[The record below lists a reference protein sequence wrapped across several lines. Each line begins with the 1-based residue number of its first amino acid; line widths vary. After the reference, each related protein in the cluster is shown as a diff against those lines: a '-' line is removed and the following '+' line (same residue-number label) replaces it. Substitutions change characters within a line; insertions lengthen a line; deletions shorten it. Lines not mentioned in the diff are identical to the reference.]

1 MDIGVSVCIFRIMLR
16 KGASQPPPPPQGS
29 PAEST
34 TGYES
39 DSNSGD
45 ESDSNS
51 YMSDSR
57 MSGHQKTDSDSES
70 EPVIS

>member
-1 MDIGVSVCIFRIMLR
+1 MDIGVSVCIFRTMLK
-16 KGASQPPPPPQGS
+16 KGASQPPPQGS